1 MQALKQE
8 VYIGADHQ
16 LKITVPNNIP
26 TGKSEIFLI
35 FQTPND
41 LQYKSKRILG
51 GAKGKIKMSE
61 DFDAP
66 LPDEILNGFYS

>member
-8 VYIGADHQ
+8 VYIGDDHQ
-16 LKITVPNNIP
+16 LRITVPNSIP

-35 FQTPND
+35 FQSPNNTE
-41 LQYKSKRILG
+41 KKHKRIIG
-51 GAKGKIKMSE
+51 SAKGKIKMSD

-66 LPDEILNGFYS
+66 LPNEILNGFYL